1 MATRTIE
8 ITHKGVSYVGQVG
21 RIESTYLGWE
31 DHGIV
36 TAYLGVNLDDGSF
49 RQVGGYCLANY
60 NADTNEQEGTA
71 FGLDHVMAI
80 MKAIN
85 VRSWEEVKG
94 KSITLLLED
103 SGWNSKVMGIT
114 GIHNDDNILIFEEHT
129 QRWIDRA
136 TLNWGAQ

>member
-1 MATRTIE
+1 M
-8 ITHKGVSYVGQVG
+8 GQVG

-60 NADTNEQEGTA
+60 NADTNEQEGTS
-71 FGLDHVMAI
+71 FGLDHVMAT

-94 KSITLLLED
+94 KSITP
-103 SGWNSKVMGIT
+103 SP
-114 GIHNDDNILIFEEHT
+114 
-129 QRWIDRA
+129 
-136 TLNWGAQ
+136 